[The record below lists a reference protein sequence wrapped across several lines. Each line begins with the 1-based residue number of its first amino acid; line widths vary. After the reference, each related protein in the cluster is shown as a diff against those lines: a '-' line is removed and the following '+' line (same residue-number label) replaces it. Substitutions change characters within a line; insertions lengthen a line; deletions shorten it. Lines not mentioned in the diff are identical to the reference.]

1 MRSNGRGW
9 VAVVVPCFALGVGSQ
24 RKTRLLRMK
33 LKKAPNLALRQILC
47 LRNHD
52 MFEEQDKWTLLIG
65 IPSLLFAL
73 IAIVVPLLW
82 DTYRNRKAIS
92 YSVSSQGT
100 LNVPHE
106 VDRSELE
113 IRYRGTEVTNP
124 VFTVIEVRN
133 SGRIPIL
140 PEDFKKSFSFVNQAE
155 DARLLDVRLLTSR
168 PENLRPELFVDE
180 GQDSIILKD
189 MLLNKGDAFRA
200 LILSDGV
207 PEFKAEGRVVGTMIQ
222 ELVKGRRSLVL
233 QVVRMGLIG
242 FLLMFS
248 IRLILLSDGSMDLAY
263 ILSLVAGIVLGAAL
277 AMLLTAGSYLTENA
291 FEK

>member
-33 LKKAPNLALRQILC
+33 LKKAPNLALRQNLC
-47 LRNHD
+47 LRNPD
-52 MFEEQDKWTLLIG
+52 MFEGQDKWMLLIG
-65 IPSLLFAL
+65 IASLLFAL

-140 PEDFKKSFSFVNQAE
+140 PEDFKKSFSFVNQEE

-168 PENLRPELFVDE
+168 PENLHPELFVDE
-180 GQDSIILKD
+180 GQDSIILKH

-248 IRLILLSDGSMDLAY
+248 IRLILLSDGSMDLAF